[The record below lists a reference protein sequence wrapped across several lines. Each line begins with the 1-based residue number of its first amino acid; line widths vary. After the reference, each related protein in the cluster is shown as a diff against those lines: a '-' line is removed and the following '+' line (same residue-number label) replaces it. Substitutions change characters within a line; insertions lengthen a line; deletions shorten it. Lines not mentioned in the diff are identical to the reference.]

1 MVVVVPE
8 HGGALVTECR
18 YLAYVISLSPSIT
31 DVPVGVKFFGMKA
44 PHQGAPIV
52 ITEELSS
59 LAISDLVVRVL
70 DGIFNKIKMLSRK
83 LFSVAATNSTGLRE
97 LKCSSYSIPG

>member
-8 HGGALVTECR
+8 HGGALKGDRMQVSGLR
-18 YLAYVISLSPSIT
+18 DIPSPSIT

-52 ITEELSS
+52 IEQPSS
-59 LAISDLVVRVL
+59 FGYLRS
-70 DGIFNKIKMLSRK
+70 GGSRSRWQD
-83 LFSVAATNSTGLRE
+83 FHRRQ
-97 LKCSSYSIPG
+97 C